1 MRLEHR
7 RVLTR
12 LDGTA
17 RKLGTASSLGFIV
30 TFLVACIAS
39 ARDPVL
45 PANSPAGMYAV
56 IGMLLS
62 FILLL
67 MAFGTQIAS
76 WLGRPTEGTVEAS
89 DAALSVPRGR
99 EGERRIDRKDIAAG
113 FVLRDGE
120 RTMTELRLRDGNGVE
135 VEVRDEHE
143 GAALL
148 DTLGVAPHER
158 ALEMRLGGAVFS
170 VLTALIGI
178 GPGFLVAG
186 IASLGLGALLH
197 LSSTAMGFM
206 IFALTAASAPVS
218 QWLWANG
225 RVIVGRDGISMQQGL
240 NRWFV
245 AHSDVRAVRVSRS
258 KIVLELTDR
267 RTQVIGTL
275 GMSEERRDALA
286 ARIRE
291 SIGSGA
297 PTEALSARLALLD
310 RGSKS
315 HAEWEASL
323 RALASDGDGYRASGL
338 SREELLEVIDSA
350 TSSAERKVAAAFVL
364 SLRDKAQAVERVR
377 VALAV
382 TAQESVRVALE
393 RASEGALDEEAI
405 RQAEATRV
413 RVA

>member
-99 EGERRIDRKDIAAG
+99 QIDRKDIAAG

-315 HAEWEASL
+315 HSEWEASL
-323 RALASDGDGYRASGL
+323 RALASNSDGYRASGL